1 MDGANHFP
9 FRSVG
14 DVTKRNA
21 LWASTSA
28 KGGMASFVS
37 TMRETQLWSDWHIRI
52 IWTHD
57 NGHTLRRLV
66 IFGFALV
73 EFAIRL
79 LANRPDVVH
88 LHVSQKGSFFRKAI
102 LAWTCFAIRTPVII
116 HIHGSSFHIFAD
128 SASSL
133 GRHFIRRTLERADVV
148 AALGNVWADRI
159 RALAPLSQVVVLP
172 NAVQPERSI
181 GVAHEGPVTFAFLG
195 QIGERKG
202 AFSLLN
208 AWANLLASLPADISV
223 RLIMAGDGEVER
235 ARRVVEEL
243 GATSTVEVVGW
254 LSRREAQHLLDR
266 ADVLVLPSENEGQPM
281 AILEA
286 MAKGLCVIATEV
298 GGIPEMI
305 GENAGLLIPPGD
317 QERLE
322 EALMEA
328 ATDSTGRRILGLN
341 AHQRVVC
348 MYSVEALAQ
357 KIDEM
362 YTTVTE
368 RKRRARAVG

>member
-1 MDGANHFP
+1 M
-9 FRSVG
+9 
-14 DVTKRNA
+14 TKRNA

-28 KGGMASFVS
+28 NGGMASFVS
-37 TMRETQLWSDWHIRI
+37 TMRETQLWSDWHIRV

-57 NGHTLRRLV
+57 NGHTLRRIA
-66 IFGFALV
+66 IFGFALI
-73 EFAIRL
+73 EFAFRL
-79 LANRPDVVH
+79 LATRPDVVH

-102 LAWTCFAIRTPVII
+102 LAWACFAIRTPVII

-148 AALGNVWADRI
+148 AALGNVWAERI
-159 RALAPLSQVVVLP
+159 RSLAPLSQVVVLP

-181 GVAHEGPVTFAFLG
+181 GPAHEGPVTFAFLG

-208 AWANLLASLPADISV
+208 AWANLLVSVPPDISV

-235 ARRVVEEL
+235 ARRVVNEL
-243 GATSTVEVVGW
+243 GARSTVEVVGW
-254 LSRREAQHLLDR
+254 LSRREAQQLLDK

-305 GENAGLLIPPGD
+305 GEDAGLLIPPGD

-322 EALMEA
+322 IALMEA
-328 ATDSTGRRILGLN
+328 ATDPTARRTLGLN
-341 AHQRVVC
+341 AHKKVVST
-348 MYSVEALAQ
+348 YSVDALAQ
-357 KIDEM
+357 QIDSM
-362 YTTVTE
+362 YTTVTH
-368 RKRRARAVG
+368 RQRQPRTLD